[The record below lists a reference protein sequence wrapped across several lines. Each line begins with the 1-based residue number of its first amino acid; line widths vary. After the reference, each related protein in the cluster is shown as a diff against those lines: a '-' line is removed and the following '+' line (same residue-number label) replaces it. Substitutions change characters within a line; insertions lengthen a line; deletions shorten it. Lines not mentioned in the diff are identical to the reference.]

1 MGKGKKRIHELS
13 TTHYTETKRLGN
25 TNRNTYRGEC
35 SIPERASS
43 LCSTSGNRRVTLI
56 INPLIS
62 HERGKGRIG
71 VTTNGTYLWS
81 IVSIALHHFTKR
93 GRGMLGPIRLI
104 YPH

>member
-1 MGKGKKRIHELS
+1 MRKGKTRINELS

-25 TNRNTYRGEC
+25 TNRNTYWGEC

-62 HERGKGRIG
+62 HEQRKGRIG

-81 IVSIALHHFTKR
+81 IVTHTLR
-93 GRGMLGPIRLI
+93 NG
-104 YPH
+104 